1 MVQTPSRGFDRGAV
15 HPSGT
20 AEPAYRRLRPR
31 TDDLLLDIRRS
42 LLAFGKILKL
52 GIFPFAGHL
61 PIPFFRRNSFAVRFR
76 RCLEELGLT
85 YLKLGQFLA
94 LRFDILPPDV
104 CRELNS
110 LFENIPPMSCE
121 RARSIIETELGGSID
136 RIFASFSVEPIAA
149 ASVAQVHDATMVTGQ
164 RVAVKVQRPGL
175 DRIFKADIRNLQRLA
190 AIGQSLG
197 VFGQLSA
204 RGMVEQFANWTLRE
218 LDFRIEGQTSE
229 QVARDAGADVVI
241 PKIHWSLTTQ
251 RVLTMDFVEGVS
263 AANLRTFLEHSDA
276 EHVHERLPGFDQ
288 ATAMHNFVFAS
299 LSQLFV
305 TGFFHGDPHPG
316 NIFFLPNNQVAFIDF
331 GIFGALT
338 DVEREIVTGQ
348 IENLAVGNL
357 AASYRY
363 YARQVVATPDTDMD
377 RFRADVMDVLRRWYR
392 ALLESDSPI
401 EERHLAR
408 YTGEMINVSRRNGLI
423 YDLNYLLFWR
433 ALNNLNATLWHVD
446 PDYDLIRELKAFF
459 MEVRPDPLERT
470 FAAMRRPSWRQ
481 AVADL
486 AFRFP
491 RAAEAGLAEASL
503 GTQAGTR
510 WYIAVS
516 HHSRKEREAAVE
528 AGWSTALL
536 LTLAAV
542 ILLTAVPL
550 KWPLQATLVGLVG
563 AFAFLTRPRRK

>member
-1 MVQTPSRGFDRGAV
+1 MAQTPSRRFDRGALD
-15 HPSGT
+15 PSGT
-20 AEPAYRRLRPR
+20 AEPASIPLPTR
-31 TDDLLLDIRRS
+31 TDDLLLDIRRG
-42 LLAFGKILKL
+42 LLAFGKILKF

-61 PIPFFRRNSFAVRFR
+61 PIGFFRRNSFAVRFR

-94 LRFDILPPDV
+94 LRFDILPPEV
-104 CRELNS
+104 CLELNN
-110 LFENIPPMSCE
+110 LFENIPPMPRE
-121 RARSIIETELGGSID
+121 LARSIVETELGGPID

-149 ASVAQVHDATMVTGQ
+149 ASVAQVHDATTATGQ
-164 RVAVKVQRPGL
+164 RVAVKIQRPGL

-190 AIGQSLG
+190 AIGQRLG
-197 VFGQLSA
+197 LFGQLSA

-218 LDFRIEGQTSE
+218 LDFRIEGRTGE
-229 QVARDAGADVVI
+229 QVARDARPEVVVPAI
-241 PKIHWSLTTQ
+241 YWPLTTQ
-251 RVLTMDFVEGVS
+251 RVLTMDFIEGVS
-263 AANLRTFLEHSDA
+263 AAHLRSFLEHSDA
-276 EHVHERLPGFDQ
+276 EQLRARLPGFDQ
-288 ATAMHNFVFAS
+288 ATALHNFVFAS

-305 TGFFHGDPHPG
+305 AGFFHGDPHPG
-316 NIFFLPNNQVAFIDF
+316 NILFLPNNKVAFIDF

-338 DVEREIVTGQ
+338 GVEREIVTGQ
-348 IENLAVGNL
+348 IENLAVGHL
-357 AASYRY
+357 ATSYRF

-377 RFRADVMDVLRRWYR
+377 RFRTDVLEVLGRWYR
-392 ALLESDSPI
+392 ALMQKDAPI

-408 YTGEMINVSRRNGLI
+408 YTGEMINVSRRHGLI

-446 PDYDLIRELKAFF
+446 PDYDLIRELRAFF

-470 FAAMRRPSWRQ
+470 FAAMRQPSWRQ

-491 RAAEAGLAEASL
+491 SAAEASL
-503 GTQAGTR
+503 GGEAGTR
-510 WYIAVS
+510 WHIAAS
-516 HHSRKEREAAVE
+516 HSPRKERDAAAE

-542 ILLTAVPL
+542 ILLTAVPMQ
-550 KWPLQATLVGLVG
+550 WPLQAALAGLVG
-563 AFAFLTRPRRK
+563 AFAFMTRPRRK